1 MGSALDEDWPEVRGL
16 CAEVRR
22 DVPVIVPEIVT
33 HIRAASPDYEHVPR
47 ADHEKHVGEQFRGL
61 LDGLAARCPPT
72 AAQTEAARELGR
84 QRARQGVRVEEM
96 IGAYHVGYR
105 EMWNAL
111 LARADE
117 REPQIAAHL
126 VRVVDLWWT
135 WIRLISS
142 ASADAHAET
151 LRSQHAVQI
160 TMTHRFLEILRAG
173 EDPSGEAVHL
183 ARALT
188 FDPDGSFQA
197 VCFLL
202 PSRPEDGLD
211 QLRQRLRRLPGTIH
225 SATRGTHG
233 VVLCQAAAADLVT
246 ATVHEALP
254 GEAVG
259 IGLTRPGLAGAEAS
273 IVDAERALAVA
284 GAGEAVLF
292 GEEWLPAT
300 LLPHGPRLAPLL
312 QTGSDVAADHPH
324 LADAVLGYAECGF
337 SITSAAKSL
346 NLHPNSVKY
355 RLDRWTQLTGWDPR
369 EVRGLLNSWIT
380 LRMRE
385 RSRTGRATR

>member
-1 MGSALDEDWPEVRGL
+1 
-16 CAEVRR
+16 
-22 DVPVIVPEIVT
+22 
-33 HIRAASPDYEHVPR
+33 
-47 ADHEKHVGEQFRGL
+47 
-61 LDGLAARCPPT
+61 
-72 AAQTEAARELGR
+72 
-84 QRARQGVRVEEM
+84 M

-105 EMWNAL
+105 EMWNVL

-117 REPQIAAHL
+117 REPQLAAHL

-173 EDPSGEAVHL
+173 EDPSGEAVNL

-211 QLRQRLRRLPGTIH
+211 QQRQRLRRLPGTIH

-246 ATVHEALP
+246 ATVHKALP

-259 IGLTRPGLAGAEAS
+259 IGLPRPGLAGAS

-300 LLPHGPRLAPLL
+300 TLISPTPSSGTRSA
-312 QTGSDVAADHPH
+312 GS
-324 LADAVLGYAECGF
+324 
-337 SITSAAKSL
+337 
-346 NLHPNSVKY
+346 
-355 RLDRWTQLTGWDPR
+355 
-369 EVRGLLNSWIT
+369 
-380 LRMRE
+380 
-385 RSRTGRATR
+385 RSRRPRSR

>member
-1 MGSALDEDWPEVRGL
+1 
-16 CAEVRR
+16 
-22 DVPVIVPEIVT
+22 
-33 HIRAASPDYEHVPR
+33 
-47 ADHEKHVGEQFRGL
+47 
-61 LDGLAARCPPT
+61 
-72 AAQTEAARELGR
+72 
-84 QRARQGVRVEEM
+84 M

-105 EMWNAL
+105 EMWNVL

-202 PSRPEDGLD
+202 PSRPRTGSTSCANGCGGC
-211 QLRQRLRRLPGTIH
+211 RARSTP
-225 SATRGTHG
+225 
-233 VVLCQAAAADLVT
+233 
-246 ATVHEALP
+246 P
-254 GEAVG
+254 
-259 IGLTRPGLAGAEAS
+259 P
-273 IVDAERALAVA
+273 AERTASCCARPPQPT
-284 GAGEAVLF
+284 
-292 GEEWLPAT
+292 W
-300 LLPHGPRLAPLL
+300 
-312 QTGSDVAADHPH
+312 
-324 LADAVLGYAECGF
+324 
-337 SITSAAKSL
+337 
-346 NLHPNSVKY
+346 
-355 RLDRWTQLTGWDPR
+355 
-369 EVRGLLNSWIT
+369 
-380 LRMRE
+380 
-385 RSRTGRATR
+385 